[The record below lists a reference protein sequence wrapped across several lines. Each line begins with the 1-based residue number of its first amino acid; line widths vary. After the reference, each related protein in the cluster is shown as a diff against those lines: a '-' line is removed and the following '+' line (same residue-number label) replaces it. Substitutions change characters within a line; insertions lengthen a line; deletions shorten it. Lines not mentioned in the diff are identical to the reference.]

1 MDFFFRH
8 DKLLMRVPVPKPHG
22 RENKVL
28 KVYVK
33 KCLEAIDS
41 LDEI

>member
-1 MDFFFRH
+1 
-8 DKLLMRVPVPKPHG
+8 MRVPVPKPHG